1 MKKIYPLF
9 LECDSISTDTRNIA
23 LNSMFFALK
32 GDNFNGNKFA
42 EIAIEKGAKYA
53 IVDEIEYENPKLG
66 IFYVNN
72 SLETLQKLA
81 NYHRKQLKTPIL
93 SLTGSNGKT
102 TTKELIARV
111 LQKKYNIIS
120 TIGNL
125 NNHIGVPL
133 TLLRLKKEHELAI
146 VEMGANHLKEIEFL
160 CEIAEPDFGY
170 ITNFGKAHLEGFGGI
185 EGVIQAKSELYNYL
199 EKNNKIAFVNTDDS
213 KQIELTENLKTIK
226 FGSQNNADYQF
237 KYLKNNNAKCPPI
250 QYNSTIVQSELIGE
264 YNLSNVAA
272 AIAIGLHL
280 KVDLQDIKAAIEAYT
295 SGDNRSQLV
304 NKNDYKIILD
314 AYNANPSSM
323 EVALKNFSSINGE
336 KAVVLGDMF
345 ELGDSSKI
353 EHQNIADL
361 AFKLKFNE
369 IYLIGNYFHSIDKE
383 NLSNIKTFE
392 NREEAINYFSQH
404 PIRSKTLLIKGSRG
418 MQLEKIIEFL

>member
-53 IVDEIEYENPKLG
+53 IVDEIEYENQELG

-81 NYHRKQLKTPIL
+81 NYHRKQLNTPIL

-133 TLLRLKKEHELAI
+133 TLLRLKKEHEFAI

-160 CEIAEPDFGY
+160 CEIAEPDLGY

-185 EGVIQAKSELYNYL
+185 EGVVQAKSELYNYL
-199 EKNNKIAFVNTDDS
+199 EKNDKIAFVNTDDS
-213 KQIELTENLKTIK
+213 KQIQLTKNLKTIK

-250 QYNSTIVQSELIGE
+250 QYNSTIIQSELIGE

-272 AIAIGLHL
+272 AIAIGLHF
-280 KVDLQDIKAAIEAYT
+280 KVDLHDIKAAIEAYT

-323 EVALKNFSSINGE
+323 EVALKNFSSMNGE

-369 IYLIGNYFHSIDKE
+369 IYLIGNHFHSIDKE
-383 NLSNIKTFE
+383 NLSNMKTFE
-392 NREEAINYFSQH
+392 NREEAINYFTKH

>member
-23 LNSMFFALK
+23 LNSMFFAIK

-53 IVDEIEYENPKLG
+53 IVDEIEYENQELG

-81 NYHRKQLKTPIL
+81 NYHRKQLNTPIL

-133 TLLRLKKEHELAI
+133 TLLRLKKEHEFAI

-237 KYLKNNNAKCPPI
+237 KYLKNNNAKCPSI
-250 QYNSTIVQSELIGE
+250 QYNSTIIQSELIGE

-323 EVALKNFSSINGE
+323 EVALKNFSSMNGE

-361 AFKLKFNE
+361 AFKLRFNE

-383 NLSNIKTFE
+383 NLSNMKTFE

>member
-53 IVDEIEYENPKLG
+53 IVDEIKYENQELG

-81 NYHRKQLKTPIL
+81 NYHRNQLNTPIL

-133 TLLRLKKEHELAI
+133 TLLRLKKEHEFAI
-146 VEMGANHLKEIEFL
+146 IEMGANHLKEIEFL
-160 CEIAEPDFGY
+160 CEIAEPDLGY

-185 EGVIQAKSELYNYL
+185 EGVVQAKSELYYYL
-199 EKNNKIAFVNTDDS
+199 EKTTK
-213 KQIELTENLKTIK
+213 
-226 FGSQNNADYQF
+226 
-237 KYLKNNNAKCPPI
+237 
-250 QYNSTIVQSELIGE
+250 
-264 YNLSNVAA
+264 
-272 AIAIGLHL
+272 
-280 KVDLQDIKAAIEAYT
+280 
-295 SGDNRSQLV
+295 
-304 NKNDYKIILD
+304 
-314 AYNANPSSM
+314 
-323 EVALKNFSSINGE
+323 
-336 KAVVLGDMF
+336 
-345 ELGDSSKI
+345 
-353 EHQNIADL
+353 
-361 AFKLKFNE
+361 
-369 IYLIGNYFHSIDKE
+369 
-383 NLSNIKTFE
+383 
-392 NREEAINYFSQH
+392 
-404 PIRSKTLLIKGSRG
+404 
-418 MQLEKIIEFL
+418 

>member
-66 IFYVNN
+66 IFYVND

-102 TTKELIARV
+102 TSKELIARV

-170 ITNFGKAHLEGFGGI
+170 ITNFGKAHLEGFGGV

-199 EKNNKIAFVNTDDS
+199 EKNNKIAFVNSDDS
-213 KQIELTENLKTIK
+213 KQIELTKNLKTIT
-226 FGSQNNADYQF
+226 FGSQNQADYEF
-237 KYLKNNNAKCPPI
+237 KYLEKNNAKCPPI

-272 AIAIGLHL
+272 AIAIGLHF
-280 KVDLQDIKAAIEAYT
+280 KVDLHDIKAAIEAYT

-323 EVALKNFSSINGE
+323 EVALKNFSSIDGE
-336 KAVVLGDMF
+336 KAVILGDMF

-369 IYLIGNYFHSIDKE
+369 IYLIGNHFHSIDKE
-383 NLSNIKTFE
+383 NHSNIKTFE
-392 NREEAINYFSQH
+392 NREEAINYFTKHQ
-404 PIRSKTLLIKGSRG
+404 IRSKTLLIKGSRG

>member
-53 IVDEIEYENPKLG
+53 IVDEIKYENQELG

-72 SLETLQKLA
+72 S
-81 NYHRKQLKTPIL
+81 

-133 TLLRLKKEHELAI
+133 TLLRLKKEHEFAI

-160 CEIAEPDFGY
+160 CEIAEPDLGY

-185 EGVIQAKSELYNYL
+185 EGVVQAKSELYYYL
-199 EKNNKIAFVNTDDS
+199 EKNDKIAYVNSDDS
-213 KQIELTENLKTIK
+213 KQIELTEN
-226 FGSQNNADYQF
+226 
-237 KYLKNNNAKCPPI
+237 
-250 QYNSTIVQSELIGE
+250 
-264 YNLSNVAA
+264 
-272 AIAIGLHL
+272 
-280 KVDLQDIKAAIEAYT
+280 
-295 SGDNRSQLV
+295 
-304 NKNDYKIILD
+304 
-314 AYNANPSSM
+314 
-323 EVALKNFSSINGE
+323 
-336 KAVVLGDMF
+336 
-345 ELGDSSKI
+345 
-353 EHQNIADL
+353 
-361 AFKLKFNE
+361 
-369 IYLIGNYFHSIDKE
+369 
-383 NLSNIKTFE
+383 SNI
-392 NREEAINYFSQH
+392 
-404 PIRSKTLLIKGSRG
+404 
-418 MQLEKIIEFL
+418 

>member
-53 IVDEIEYENPKLG
+53 IVDEIKYENQELG

-81 NYHRKQLKTPIL
+81 NYHRNQLNTPIL

-133 TLLRLKKEHELAI
+133 TLLRLKKEHEFAI
-146 VEMGANHLKEIEFL
+146 IEMGANHLKEIEFL
-160 CEIAEPDFGY
+160 CEIAEPDLGY

-185 EGVIQAKSELYNYL
+185 EGVVQAKSELYNYL
-199 EKNNKIAFVNTDDS
+199 EKNDKIAYVNSDDS
-213 KQIELTENLKTIK
+213 KQIQLTKQLKTIK

-237 KYLKNNNAKCPPI
+237 KYFKNNNAKCPPI
-250 QYNSTIVQSELIGE
+250 QYNSTIIQSELIGE

-361 AFKLKFNE
+361 AFKLRFNE